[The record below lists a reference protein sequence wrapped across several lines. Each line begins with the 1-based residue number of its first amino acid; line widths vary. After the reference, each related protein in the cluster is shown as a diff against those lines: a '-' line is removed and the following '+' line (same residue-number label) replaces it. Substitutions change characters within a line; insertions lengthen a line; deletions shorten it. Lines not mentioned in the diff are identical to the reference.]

1 MADVQLLA
9 PPADIPALNSKDPA
23 SSELADSSAETH
35 LNQTGSY
42 SDPLRPAI
50 CYDRRLLLHLS
61 KSSLIE
67 PPKDMPAF
75 TDWFGFRRDG
85 DETGD
90 LPAREPSSRPARPAF
105 SQPSQMGSFRHQSTI
120 QSLKLDSSTADKDG
134 HERLRNLSDRFDRD
148 RLRSMSGD
156 QSLAGLPQAANR
168 RDRDAAP
175 LNPSHRQGSSGSLSA
190 NPTGRR
196 DTRASDREP
205 IRPNGATR
213 SAIHERSS
221 TLTSKEISET
231 RNDRSDDWRRA
242 DRWDDRDRPP
252 RERHAETKDR
262 SRERGWERSRSR
274 EPRDR
279 RGGWDVYGEKDKD
292 PWYRTSGGRDD
303 DRRKED
309 EAPIV
314 PLRSTR
320 RERGA
325 ERDRERD
332 KEPAWMDDWPDSA
345 PSGTG
350 KGLVL
355 GAVNGED
362 KLQAWKKSMKEK
374 DTPAAESPAQE
385 ASSPPDGLQDG
396 LNDIER
402 FKLQMKQAQ
411 AQETNAPTPPTAP
424 LANGAP
430 PGLNG
435 LPSDPAIVSAPPPTF
450 VADPAIV
457 SASTPGSAVP
467 SPSPHPVGSGA
478 DGFKSLGLPSAAQTP
493 SGNSTPNPNPD
504 SVSLFQTLFNQNP
517 PPQSTPPSAFP
528 QETPPNLTPI
538 DVKPTAQNVFASFL
552 NESRHPPK
560 SNGISSNT
568 SSVIRSPD
576 IDPPLSSAASATS
589 TSSRT
594 TVPPG
599 NLPLLSG
606 AGAGGRTSKFAKFFS
621 QQPPTPKD
629 ESGPSMGGLGS
640 GLPLPNGPT
649 NPLLSHQSQP
659 SLGGRDPMSM
669 NLGNMGLPPLNGSIS
684 GLPNGVGNGM
694 GHPNGMMGLG
704 GPGGMGMGGRIASPT
719 QHGHFAVQQQQQQPQ
734 MINAP
739 PRLGGGTTTPDA
751 LAGLFANAERGMG
764 QLNNPAAP
772 TGGTMEGL
780 LAALD
785 ASARG
790 QPPSRGSSR
799 FPQQPMNK
807 PGGGPFGMLP
817 GQQPSGLPQFS
828 PQGGLPP
835 MAQHQQAMF
844 SSNGLGDTADRFVAD
859 NLVPGLRPQPQ
870 RPRESSLSLGAGGL
884 YGPDM
889 EAERDQLAR
898 QFQNLHMG
906 GVNGAGMP
914 PLGPPLHQQQLFEQ
928 RQQLARQQQ
937 QQQTL
942 YANQGQNQNR
952 NVLAGMMGVGNGVVP
967 GMGRPTPSPI
977 GNQNPALMQQRGQP
991 QQQQQPRDLNISL
1004 MNLGLGGGMRTPQD
1018 LVGAGLGQP
1027 RTPQELA
1034 HAGLLRG
1041 AGGVDLFGGNQQ
1053 QGQFGGQQGRLA
1065 NLGNFGALGPA
1076 GANPQGGPATGP
1088 LNVPNVGAPGTADY
1102 ALHSQQLQAARAS
1115 AAAQQQAQMM
1125 QHLGIGLGG
1134 AGAGRGGLPGPPQ
1147 GQQGQQQRMPGQQ
1160 QQMMGAGP
1168 LDAFLGAGGPA
1179 NVHMHANHPGGPPSH
1194 LPQGNAEQFLQLF
1207 LGANAGR
1214 GE

>member
-9 PPADIPALNSKDPA
+9 PAADIPALNSNDPA
-23 SSELADSSAETH
+23 SSEPFDPSTETIPS
-35 LNQTGSY
+35 QTGS
-42 SDPLRPAI
+42 SDPLRPPI

-61 KSSLIE
+61 KSTLVV

-75 TDWFGFRRDG
+75 SDWFGFRRDG
-85 DETGD
+85 DEAGD
-90 LPAREPSSRPARPAF
+90 LPAREPSSRPARPTF
-105 SQPSQMGSFRHQSTI
+105 SQPSQMGSFRHQSTL
-120 QSLKLDSSTADKDG
+120 STKLDSTADKDG

-156 QSLAGLPQAANR
+156 QSLAGLPQSANR
-168 RDRDAAP
+168 RERDAPP

-205 IRPNGATR
+205 IRPNGSTR
-213 SAIHERSS
+213 SAIHERTS
-221 TLTSKEISET
+221 TLTTKELSET

-252 RERHAETKDR
+252 RERHTEAR
-262 SRERGWERSRSR
+262 SRERGWESYDKSDKRSRSR

-279 RGGWDVYGEKDKD
+279 RGGWDVYGDKDKD
-292 PWYRTSGGRDD
+292 PWYRSSGGRDD

-320 RERGA
+320 RDRD
-325 ERDRERD
+325 RDRERD

-345 PSGTG
+345 PAGG

-374 DTPAAESPAQE
+374 DSTPSALEPSAQE
-385 ASSPPDGLQDG
+385 TDSPSDLQDG

-411 AQETNAPTPPTAP
+411 VQNDLDVKAPTPPTVP
-424 LANGAP
+424 QTNGAP

-435 LPSDPAIVSAPPPTF
+435 LPSDPAIVSAPPPTLA
-450 VADPAIV
+450 ADPAIV

-467 SPSPHPVGSGA
+467 SPSPHPVGV
-478 DGFKSLGLPSAAQTP
+478 DGRPVGLGSIGLPAAQTS
-493 SGNSTPNPNPD
+493 SGSSTPNPNPD
-504 SVSLFQTLFNQNP
+504 SASLFQTLFNQNP
-517 PPQSTPPSAFP
+517 PFQPGASAYPPQDP
-528 QETPPNLTPI
+528 PPNLTPI

-552 NESRHPPK
+552 NEPRHSAKP
-560 SNGISSNT
+560 NGISSNT

-589 TSSRT
+589 TGSRA
-594 TVPPG
+594 VPPQ

-629 ESGPSMGGLGS
+629 ESGPTMSGLGS
-640 GLPLPNGPT
+640 GLPPSNGAS

-659 SLGGRDPMSM
+659 SLGGRDPMSL
-669 NLGNMGLPPLNGSIS
+669 NLGNMGLPPLNGPIS

-694 GHPNGMMGLG
+694 GLPNGMMGLG
-704 GPGGMGMGGRIASPT
+704 
-719 QHGHFAVQQQQQQPQ
+719 
-734 MINAP
+734 
-739 PRLGGGTTTPDA
+739 
-751 LAGLFANAERGMG
+751 
-764 QLNNPAAP
+764 
-772 TGGTMEGL
+772 
-780 LAALD
+780 
-785 ASARG
+785 
-790 QPPSRGSSR
+790 
-799 FPQQPMNK
+799 
-807 PGGGPFGMLP
+807 
-817 GQQPSGLPQFS
+817 QQPSGLPFPQ
-828 PQGGLPP
+828 QGGLPP
-835 MAQHQQAMF
+835 MPPHQQPMF
-844 SSNGLGDTADRFVAD
+844 SPNDTADRFVAD
-859 NLVPGLRPQPQ
+859 NLVPGLRPQ
-870 RPRESSLSLGAGGL
+870 RPRESSLSLGGGGL

-889 EAERDQLAR
+889 DNEREQLAR
-898 QFQNLHMG
+898 QLQSLHMG
-906 GVNGAGMP
+906 GVNGAGLP

-937 QQQTL
+937 QQQQTL

-952 NVLAGMMGVGNGVVP
+952 NVLAGMMNVGNGVVP

-991 QQQQQPRDLNISL
+991 QQQQQPRDLNIGL
-1004 MNLGLGGGMRTPQD
+1004 MNLGLGGGMRTPQE
-1018 LVGAGLGQP
+1018 LVGAGGLGQP

-1041 AGGVDLFGGNQQ
+1041 AGGVDLFGANQQ
-1053 QGQFGGQQGRLA
+1053 QGQFAAQQGRLA
-1065 NLGNFGALGPA
+1065 NLGNFGALGGPGA
-1076 GANPQGGPATGP
+1076 GVANAQPGGPATGP
-1088 LNVPNVGAPGTADY
+1088 LNVPSVGAPGTADY
-1102 ALHSQQLQAARAS
+1102 ALHTQQLQAARAN

-1125 QHLGIGLGG
+1125 HNLGIRPGPLIS
-1134 AGAGRGGLPGPPQ
+1134 REGLPGPPQ
-1147 GQQGQQQRMPGQQ
+1147 GQQGQQQRIPGGQP
-1160 QQMMGAGP
+1160 QQMMGGAGP
-1168 LDAFLGAGGPA
+1168 LDGFIGAGTHPHLHG
-1179 NVHMHANHPGGPPSH
+1179 NIPGGPPSH